1 MRTIPGKSE
10 FEPPPS
16 KADFLTSPQ
25 RQFPT
30 SSGHFT
36 PIPTVESVLL
46 VINAM
51 LNITRE
57 LWQAERWRHSGNVA
71 PLQDASRCETTE

>member
-30 SSGHFT
+30 NSGHFT

-51 LNITRE
+51 LNIARE
-57 LWQAERWRHSGNVA
+57 LWAGGAVEALRKRCAVA
-71 PLQDASRCETTE
+71 GCQPM